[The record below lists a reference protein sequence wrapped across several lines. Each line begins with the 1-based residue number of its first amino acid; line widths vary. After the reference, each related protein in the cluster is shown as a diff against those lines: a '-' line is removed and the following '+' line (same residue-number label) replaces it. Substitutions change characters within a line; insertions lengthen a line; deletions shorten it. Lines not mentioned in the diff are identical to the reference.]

1 VGDGPRY
8 NKTRCFDPFS
18 FPDCTEREQTTIAAI
33 AEELN
38 ALRKER
44 LKFHP
49 DLTLI
54 ALYNALVKPHNA
66 LVKPRSGKPLTAAER
81 GVHDRRLVGVLQRL
95 HDDLDRAVCAAYGW
109 PTDLGDDDLLARLV
123 ALNRAHRGGMGR

>member
-1 VGDGPRY
+1 MGDDPRY

-54 ALYNALVKPHNA
+54 ALYNALVKP
-66 LVKPRSGKPLTAAER
+66 RSGKPLTAAER
-81 GVHDRRLVGVLQRL
+81 GVHDRGLVGVLQRL
-95 HDDLDRAVCAAYGW
+95 DDDLDRAVCAAYGW

-123 ALNRAHRGGMGR
+123 ALNRARRGGMGR